1 MCVSDI
7 SVDQSL
13 SLCVQCA
20 VLVSVC
26 VAGPAPAKLNWGG
39 YE

>member
-1 MCVSDI
+1 MCVRVCVCLSDI

-26 VAGPAPAKLNWGG
+26 VGS
-39 YE
+39 